1 MAALRSVGVGLA
13 QSSAP
18 WRPCGQVQDS
28 HCALH
33 TALPTASHV
42 CSLDEQ
48 GKSKG
53 REGERPAAR
62 RQGDRDRWG
71 VKGEKGVS
79 VRAPTTG
86 GALTPEPCC
95 NLTGINSMNAPDSFC
110 H

>member
-18 WRPCGQVQDS
+18 WRPCGQVRDS

-53 REGERPAAR
+53 RETSSKETGRQRQMGCKRGER
-62 RQGDRDRWG
+62 
-71 VKGEKGVS
+71 GECQSTSHG
-79 VRAPTTG
+79 R
-86 GALTPEPCC
+86 GAH
-95 NLTGINSMNAPDSFC
+95 S
-110 H
+110 